1 MITVK
6 DVKGVK
12 KTILLI
18 VLGSTA
24 LLAKS
29 QTQSQIKI
37 NDYAIT
43 AVPMAAVKITGG
55 FWGPKLETNRTVTIP
70 HIFDQNEKT
79 GRTDNLRKGAGLMPG
94 DYQGRRFNDTDVYKI
109 IEAASFTLVD
119 HPDPVLSKKV
129 DDLIAII
136 GKAQQPDGYLIPART
151 INPQKPA
158 PGLGDERWEYENTGS
173 HETYNSGH
181 LIDAAVTHFMA
192 TGKKTLLDIAT
203 KNANL
208 LRSVFGPTARVDAPG
223 HEIVEMA
230 LVRLYKATGDRRYFD
245 LAKFFL
251 DTRGTN
257 HTASRDY
264 TEASW
269 KLYNDRPYRQDDKPL
284 IEQTIGEGHAVRGV
298 YVYSAMADMAGM
310 ARDAAYN
317 KAIDAI
323 WQDVYSKRAY
333 ITGGLGS
340 VGGTEAF
347 GDAYQLPNR
356 TAYTETCASV
366 GAIMWNHRMFL
377 KSGDAKYL
385 DAFEQTLYNGLLSGV
400 SLKGDTF
407 FYQNPLEANNT
418 PGRGGSTV
426 AASANADRRTPY
438 FDVACCPANLARLIA
453 QLPGLI
459 YSIKPAAGAG
469 HVAEIYVNLFVNSEA
484 DVTIN
489 GAKVHIKQTTNY
501 PWDGKVSVLVTSD
514 KPLSYKLKVR
524 EPGWSKDAPFATDL
538 YKFTDS
544 GAKAEIN
551 VGPVQFTHEDAWT
564 VRTVTASTRA
574 DINLILPMAVRRVI
588 ANANLKE
595 DAGKFAIM
603 RGPVVYAL
611 EGVDND
617 GKVLDLALP
626 ATAQF
631 TAVPQKDLLGGV
643 TTLTTKIGER
653 IVTAVPYFA
662 WANRG
667 RGEMV
672 VWIKYQ
678 EP

>member
-1 MITVK
+1 MKRVRAGA
-6 DVKGVK
+6 VGCGLV
-12 KTILLI
+12 LLLSAGMFAQAPAKI
-18 VLGSTA
+18 GS
-24 LLAKS
+24 
-29 QTQSQIKI
+29 
-37 NDYAIT
+37 YPIT
-43 AVPMAAVKITGG
+43 AVPVAAVKVTGG

-79 GRTDNLRKGAGLMPG
+79 GRTDNLRKGAGLLPG

-109 IEAASFTLVD
+109 IEAASFSLIN
-119 HPDPVLSKKV
+119 HSDPALSAKI
-129 DDLIAII
+129 DDLAAILA
-136 GKAQQPDGYLIPART
+136 KAQQPDGYLMPART

-158 PGLGDERWEYENTGS
+158 AGLGTERWEYENTGS

-181 LIDAAVTHFMA
+181 LIDAAVTHYLA
-192 TGKKTLLDIAT
+192 AGKENLLDIAT

-230 LVRLYKATGDRRYFD
+230 LVRLYKATNDRRYFD

-257 HTASRDY
+257 HTASKDY

-284 IEQTIGEGHAVRGV
+284 TEQRIGEGHAVRGV
-298 YVYSAMADMAGM
+298 YVYSAMADMAAM
-310 ARDAAYN
+310 ANDAAYN
-317 KAIDAI
+317 TAIDAI
-323 WQDVYSKRAY
+323 WQDVYSKRTY
-333 ITGGLGS
+333 LTGGLGS

-347 GDAYQLPNR
+347 GDAYLLPNR

-366 GAIMWNHRMFL
+366 GGILWNHRMFL

-407 FYQNPLEANNT
+407 FYQNPLEATAGN
-418 PGRGGSTV
+418 GRGGSTT
-426 AASANADRRTPY
+426 AASMNAATGDRRSPY

-459 YSIKPAAGAG
+459 YSIKGNE
-469 HVAEIYVNLFVNSEA
+469 VFVNLYVNSEA

-501 PWDGKVSVLVTSD
+501 PWEGKVAFEVTAD
-514 KPLSYKLKVR
+514 RAVTVTLNTRV
-524 EPGWSKDAPFATDL
+524 PGWLGQGPFATDL
-538 YKFTDS
+538 YQFAAPVAAAKNGGWSQLRIAASAKPGS
-544 GAKAEIN
+544 GS
-551 VGPVQFTHEDAWT
+551 
-564 VRTVTASTRA
+564 VTF
-574 DINLILPMAVRRVI
+574 PMPVRRVI

-595 DAGKFAIM
+595 DAGKTAIM
-603 RGPVVYAL
+603 RGPIVYAL
-611 EGVDND
+611 EGEDNG
-617 GKVLDLALP
+617 GKVLDLTVP

-643 TTLTTKIGER
+643 TTLTTKVGER
-653 IVTAVPYFA
+653 TITAVPYFA

-672 VWIKYQ
+672 VWIK
-678 EP
+678 

>member
-1 MITVK
+1 MRRTIVTLSIAVVAIFASPILDAQIADYPITP
-6 DVKGVK
+6 
-12 KTILLI
+12 
-18 VLGSTA
+18 
-24 LLAKS
+24 
-29 QTQSQIKI
+29 
-37 NDYAIT
+37 
-43 AVPMAAVKITGG
+43 VPMNHVRVTGG
-55 FWGPKLETNRTVTIP
+55 FWAPKLETNRTVTIP

-79 GRTDNLRKGAGLMPG
+79 GRTDNLRKGAGLIPG

-109 IEAASFTLVD
+109 IEAASFTLID
-119 HPDPVLSKKV
+119 HPDPALSKKI
-129 DDLIAII
+129 DDLVAILA
-136 GKAQQPDGYLIPART
+136 KAQQPDGYLMPART

-158 PGLGDERWEYENTGS
+158 PGLGDARWEYENTGS

-192 TGKKTLLDIAT
+192 TGKKNLLDIAT

-230 LVRLYKATGDRRYFD
+230 LVRLYKATNDRRYFD

-257 HTASRDY
+257 HTASKDY

-310 ARDAAYN
+310 ARDAAYD

-333 ITGGLGS
+333 VTGGLGS

-347 GDAYQLPNR
+347 GEAYQLPNR

-407 FYQNPLEANNT
+407 FYQNPLEANNVA
-418 PGRGGSTV
+418 GRGR
-426 AASANADRRTPY
+426 AAGAAGPDTSQNADRRTPY

-459 YSIKPAAGAG
+459 YSTRGN
-469 HVAEIYVNLFVNSEA
+469 EIFVNLFVNSEA

-501 PWDGKVSVLVTSD
+501 PWDGKVTVAVTAD
-514 KPLSYKLKVR
+514 KAVSLKLSLR
-524 EPGWSKDAPFATDL
+524 TPAWTQTAPFATDL
-538 YKFTDS
+538 YTFSDAPAMAMTS
-544 GAKAEIN
+544 GPKVTGAN
-551 VGPVQFTHEDAWT
+551 GWT
-564 VRTVTASTRA
+564 TTSMTSSRGIDRTVDFAMTA
-574 DINLILPMAVRRVI
+574 RRVV

-603 RGPVVYAL
+603 RGPIVYAL
-611 EGVDND
+611 EGVDN
-617 GKVLDLALP
+617 GGTVLDLAVP
-626 ATAQF
+626 ATARF
-631 TAVPQKDLLGGV
+631 TAVAQKDLLGGV
-643 TTLTTKIGER
+643 TTLTTKVGER
-653 IVTAVPYFA
+653 TITAVPYFA

-672 VWIKYQ
+672 VWIKNQ
-678 EP
+678 ER

>member
-1 MITVK
+1 MMMVRT
-6 DVKGVK
+6 
-12 KTILLI
+12 I
-18 VLGSTA
+18 VL
-24 LLAKS
+24 LAFTTLFA
-29 QTQSQIKI
+29 QTPTQTTISA
-37 NDYAIT
+37 YPIT
-43 AVPMAAVKITGG
+43 PVPMSAVKVTGG
-55 FWGPKLETNRTVTIP
+55 FWGPKIETNRTVTIP
-70 HIFDQNEKT
+70 RIFDQNEKT

-109 IEAASFTLVD
+109 VEAASFSLIS
-119 HPDPVLSKKV
+119 HPDPALSAKL

-136 GKAQQPDGYLIPART
+136 AKAQQPDGYLFPART

-158 PGLGDERWEYENTGS
+158 AGVGTERWEYENTGS

-181 LIDAAVTHFMA
+181 LIDAAVTHFLA
-192 TGKKTLLDIAT
+192 TGKKNLLDIAT

-230 LVRLYKATGDRRYFD
+230 LVRLYQATNDRRYFD

-257 HTASRDY
+257 HTASKDY

-284 IEQTIGEGHAVRGV
+284 VEQTIGEGHAVRGV

-333 ITGGLGS
+333 VTGGLGS

-407 FYQNPLEANNT
+407 FYQNPLEANNVA
-418 PGRGGSTV
+418 GRGR
-426 AASANADRRTPY
+426 AAGAAGPDTSQNADRRTPY
-438 FDVACCPANLARLIA
+438 FDVACCPANLSRLIA

-459 YSIKPAAGAG
+459 YSTQGNAIF
-469 HVAEIYVNLFVNSEA
+469 VNLFVDSEA
-484 DVTIN
+484 DVTIS

-501 PWDGKVSVLVTSD
+501 PWDGKVSISVTSD
-514 KPLSYKLKVR
+514 KPVSVDVR
-524 EPGWSKDAPFATDL
+524 TRKPGWASDAPFATDL
-538 YKFTDS
+538 YTFTTA
-544 GAKAEIN
+544 GVKT
-551 VGPVQFTHEDAWT
+551 GWTPHPVSAT
-564 VRTVTASTRA
+564 SRA
-574 DINLILPMAVRRVI
+574 QAVAVNIDMPVRRVI

-595 DAGKFAIM
+595 DAGKTALM
-603 RGPVVYAL
+603 RGPIVYAL
-611 EGVDND
+611 EGVDN
-617 GKVLDLALP
+617 GGTVLDIAIP
-626 ATAQF
+626 STSQF
-631 TAVPQKDLLGGV
+631 TVSPQKDLLGGV
-643 TTLTTKIGER
+643 TTLTTKVGER
-653 IVTAVPYFA
+653 TITAVPYFA

-672 VWIKYQ
+672 VWVKQ
-678 EP
+678 

>member
-1 MITVK
+1 MKRVRAGA
-6 DVKGVK
+6 VGCGLV
-12 KTILLI
+12 LLLSA
-18 VLGSTA
+18 VMFAQVPT
-24 LLAKS
+24 
-29 QTQSQIKI
+29 KI
-37 NDYAIT
+37 GNYPIT
-43 AVPMAAVKITGG
+43 AVPVAAVKVTGG

-79 GRTDNLRKGAGLMPG
+79 GRTDNLRKGAGLLPG

-109 IEAASFTLVD
+109 IEAASFSLIN
-119 HPDPVLSKKV
+119 HPDPALSAKI
-129 DDLIAII
+129 DDLAAILA
-136 GKAQQPDGYLIPART
+136 KAQQPDGYLMPART

-158 PGLGDERWEYENTGS
+158 AGLGTERWEYENTGS

-181 LIDAAVTHFMA
+181 LIDAAVTHYLA
-192 TGKKTLLDIAT
+192 TGRKNLLDIAT

-230 LVRLYKATGDRRYFD
+230 LVRLYKATNDRRYFD

-257 HTASRDY
+257 HTASKDY

-284 IEQTIGEGHAVRGV
+284 TEQRIGEGHAVRGV
-298 YVYSAMADMAGM
+298 YVYSAMADMAAM
-310 ARDAAYN
+310 ANDAAYN
-317 KAIDAI
+317 AAIDAI
-323 WQDVYSKRAY
+323 WQDVYSKRTY
-333 ITGGLGS
+333 LTGGLGS

-347 GDAYQLPNR
+347 GEAYQLPNR

-366 GAIMWNHRMFL
+366 GGILWNHRMFL

-407 FYQNPLEANNT
+407 FYQNPLEATAGN
-418 PGRGGSTV
+418 GRGGSTT
-426 AASANADRRTPY
+426 AASMNAANGDRRSPY

-459 YSIKPAAGAG
+459 YSIKPATSAG
-469 HVAEIYVNLFVNSEA
+469 HVAEIFVNLYVNSEA

-501 PWDGKVSVLVTSD
+501 PWEGKVAFEVTAD
-514 KPLSYKLKVR
+514 RAVTVTLNTRV
-524 EPGWSKDAPFATDL
+524 PGWLGQGPFATDL
-538 YKFTDS
+538 YQFAAPVAAAKNGGWSQLRIAASAKPGS
-544 GAKAEIN
+544 GS
-551 VGPVQFTHEDAWT
+551 
-564 VRTVTASTRA
+564 VTF
-574 DINLILPMAVRRVI
+574 PMPVRRVI

-595 DAGKFAIM
+595 DAGKTAIM
-603 RGPVVYAL
+603 RGPIVYAL
-611 EGVDND
+611 EGEDNG
-617 GKVLDLALP
+617 GKVLDLTVP

-643 TTLTTKIGER
+643 TTLTTKVGER
-653 IVTAVPYFA
+653 TITAVPYFA

-672 VWIKYQ
+672 VWIK
-678 EP
+678 

>member
-6 DVKGVK
+6 NVK
-12 KTILLI
+12 KTSLIL
-18 VLGSTA
+18 VLSSTA
-24 LLAKS
+24 LLA
-29 QTQSQIKI
+29 QTQVKVS
-37 NDYAIT
+37 DYAIT
-43 AVPMAAVKITGG
+43 AVPVSAVRVTGG
-55 FWGPKLETNRTVTIP
+55 FWGPKLETNRAVTIP

-79 GRTDNLRKGAGLMPG
+79 GRTDNLRKGAGLIPG

-109 IEAASFTLVD
+109 IEAASFSLIN
-119 HPDPVLSKKV
+119 HPDPALSKKV
-129 DDLIAII
+129 DDLIAILA
-136 GKAQQPDGYLIPART
+136 KAQQPDGYLMPART

-158 PGLGDERWEYENTGS
+158 AGLGTERWEYENTGS

-181 LIDAAVTHFMA
+181 LIDAAVTHFIA
-192 TGKKTLLDIAT
+192 TGQKTLLDIAT

-230 LVRLYKATGDRRYFD
+230 LVRLYKVTNDRRYFD

-257 HTASRDY
+257 HTASKDY
-264 TEASW
+264 TEDSW

-284 IEQTIGEGHAVRGV
+284 TQQTIGEGHAVRGV

-310 ARDAAYN
+310 ANDAAYSR
-317 KAIDAI
+317 AVDTI

-333 ITGGLGS
+333 LTGGLGS

-418 PGRGGSTV
+418 VGRGGSTV
-426 AASANADRRTPY
+426 AASANGDRRTPY

-459 YSIKPAAGAG
+459 YSTKGN
-469 HVAEIYVNLFVNSEA
+469 EIFVNLFVDSEA
-484 DVTIN
+484 DVAIN
-489 GAKVHIKQTTNY
+489 GANVHIKQTTNY
-501 PWDGKVSVLVTSD
+501 PWDGKVNIQITSNRAVPVT
-514 KPLSYKLKVR
+514 LKTRV
-524 EPGWSKDAPFATDL
+524 PGWTGQAPFATDL
-538 YKFTDS
+538 YQFAGGT
-544 GAKAEIN
+544 AKAA
-551 VGPVQFTHEDAWT
+551 GWT
-564 VRTVTASTRA
+564 ERKIASSAKATDTAMDFA
-574 DINLILPMAVRRVI
+574 MPVRRVI

-595 DAGKFAIM
+595 DAGKTAIM
-603 RGPVVYAL
+603 RGPIVYAL

-617 GKVLDLALP
+617 GKVLDIALP
-626 ATAQF
+626 ATSQF
-631 TAVPQKDLLGGV
+631 TAVPQKELLGGV
-643 TTLTTKIGER
+643 TTLTTKIGDR
-653 IVTAVPYFA
+653 TITAVPYFA

-672 VWIKYQ
+672 VWIKQ
-678 EP
+678 